1 MYQARSGPQPRLGGG
16 RPREFS
22 PEAVV
27 SSAKLLF
34 WRRGYE
40 GSTLTDLE
48 ASTGLSRSS
57 LYQAYGSKEGLFD
70 AALEEYIDSFISPRL
85 APMERPGSG
94 LVDIQKF
101 FRQLARLY
109 RADPMAARRGCLL
122 VNTLAEFSG
131 RQPLVNARAGEFQQR
146 MYEAFL
152 NALAASA
159 ATTGVTAPR
168 IETRARLLV
177 TATLGI
183 WLAVRSDPHEAARIC
198 DAVVE
203 QVQAWLV

>member
-1 MYQARSGPQPRLGGG
+1 MYQAPSVPKPRPAGG

-40 GSTLTDLE
+40 GSTLSDLE

-57 LYQAYGSKEGLFD
+57 LYHTYGSKEGLFD
-70 AALEEYIDSFISPRL
+70 EALAEYIDTFISPRL

-94 LVDIQKF
+94 LGDIQKF

-109 RADPMAARRGCLL
+109 RGDPTSARRGCLW
-122 VNTLAEFSG
+122 VNALAEFSG
-131 RQPLVNARAGEFQQR
+131 RQPLVNARADEFQQR
-146 MYEAFL
+146 LHKAFL
-152 NALAASA
+152 NALSGAP
-159 ATTGVTAPR
+159 ATPEPDALRV
-168 IETRARLLV
+168 ETRARLLV
-177 TATLGI
+177 SATLGI
-183 WLAVRSDPHEAARIC
+183 WLAVRVDPYEAARIC
-198 DAVVE
+198 DAVVD
-203 QVQAWLV
+203 QVQDWLI

>member
-1 MYQARSGPQPRLGGG
+1 MYQGRPNPNPGVRRG

-22 PEAVV
+22 EQAVV

-40 GSTLTDLE
+40 GSTLGDLE

-70 AALEEYIDSFISPRL
+70 EALAEYVDTFVSPRL

-94 LVDIQKF
+94 LGDIQTF
-101 FRQLARLY
+101 FRGLARLF
-109 RADPMAARRGCLL
+109 RGDPSAALRGCLW
-122 VNTLAEFSG
+122 VNTLAEFTG
-131 RQPLVNARAGEFQQR
+131 RQPLVNTRGDELLR
-146 MYEAFL
+146 RLHKAFV
-152 NALAASA
+152 NALSDASGA
-159 ATTGVTAPR
+159 NAPLV
-168 IETRARLLV
+168 ESRARLLV
-177 TATLGI
+177 AATFGV
-183 WLAVRSDPHEAARIC
+183 WLAVRVDPREAARVC

-203 QVQAWLV
+203 QVQSWTM